1 MKTISPLLIGIS
13 VFTLFSCNQDE
24 PKVPESA
31 ITVNILKETYGD
43 FTIGKSDVY
52 INAADNFISSDCGI
66 SYIGLKGSLTDN
78 PNLSQVSS
86 EMAVETDCYYQIFL
100 KKDLE
105 TVANKLSFP
114 INQIYYN
121 VHVDSWLYMDDE
133 ISGAKVTYTES
144 QPEESHLPQWEE
156 EIELNL
162 NKSGNTESCS
172 YSFDKNVAIDPA
184 YEIIDKGSIL
194 DRHIEISI
202 QSNKIEFFNPADT
215 PNDYIRIMLNV
226 RYNDVYSKVIFI
238 VNSNR

>member
-1 MKTISPLLIGIS
+1 MKTISKLLIGIS
-13 VFTLFSCNQDE
+13 PFILFSCHQDE

-31 ITVNILKETYGD
+31 ITVNILKEIYGGS
-43 FTIGKSDVY
+43 TIGESDVY
-52 INAADNFISSDCGI
+52 INAADNFTSSDCAI

-86 EMAVETDCYYQIFL
+86 EMAVEPYCYYQIFL

-105 TVANKLSFP
+105 TVADKLSFP
-114 INQIYYN
+114 INQIFYN
-121 VHVDSWLYMDDE
+121 VYVDSWLYLDDE
-133 ISGAKVTYTES
+133 ISGAKITYTES
-144 QPEESHLPQWEE
+144 QPEESHLPKWEE

-162 NKSGNTESCS
+162 NKSGNAESCS
-172 YSFDKNVAIDPA
+172 YSFEKNVAIDPT

-194 DRHIEISI
+194 DRHIEIRI

-215 PNDYIRIMLNV
+215 PNDYIKIMFKV
-226 RYNDVYSKVIFI
+226 RYNSVYSKVIFI